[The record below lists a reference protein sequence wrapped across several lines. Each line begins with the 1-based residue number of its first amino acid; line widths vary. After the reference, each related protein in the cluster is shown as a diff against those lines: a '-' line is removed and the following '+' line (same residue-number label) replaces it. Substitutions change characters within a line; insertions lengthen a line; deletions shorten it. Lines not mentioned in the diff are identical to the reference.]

1 VASVQPITFQD
12 HKNTLLDRREIGVIF
27 KNAAGR
33 MNRAEATEIIA
44 KQHNVNQKGVIPISM
59 ICEKGKTDVRA
70 MFYLYTD
77 ENEAIKH
84 LPRYRILRNLPKD
97 ERKKIIAEEK
107 AAKIKA
113 KQASTTQSGK
123 SGGRK

>member
-1 VASVQPITFQD
+1 VAGVQLITFQD
-12 HKNTLLDRREIGVIF
+12 HKNTLLDRREVGVIF

-44 KQHNVNQKGVIPISM
+44 KQHNVDQKAVIPISM
-59 ICEKGKTDVRA
+59 TCEKGKTDVRA

-77 ENEAIKH
+77 ANEAIKR

-97 ERKKIIAEEK
+97 ERRKIIAEEK